1 MESVMASVEGA
12 VEDAKSVAMPG
23 RSPGRVHNSLETM
36 EVLGNK
42 ADRIIELSGRLS
54 GWLTVLLVLLV
65 AFDVGARY
73 LFHVSWVVEQELE
86 WHVLAVIALMSASYT
101 LQQGEHVRVDVFYQY
116 YSDRTKQ
123 WMDILVPLLVVVPIS
138 LFIAYVSVHF
148 SVMAYEINEGSP
160 DPGGLPYRW
169 ILKAFVPFGFVL
181 VAIQGAAMTL
191 QAAAKLSRIRLAEG

>member
-1 MESVMASVEGA
+1 MENVIASVEEA
-12 VEDAKSVAMPG
+12 LEDARPVATPG
-23 RSPGRVHNSLETM
+23 QASGRVNRSLEIT
-36 EVLGNK
+36 EALAKK
-42 ADRIIELSGRLS
+42 ADRTIELSGRLS

-73 LFHVSWVVEQELE
+73 LFHVSWVAEQEIE

-116 YSDRTKQ
+116 YSERTKQ
-123 WMDILVPLLVVVPIS
+123 WMDILVPLLVVVPVS

-148 SVMAYEINEGSP
+148 SVMAYDINEGSP

-169 ILKAFVPFGFVL
+169 ILKAFVPFGFLL
-181 VAIQGAAMTL
+181 VAIQGVAMVL
-191 QAAAKLSRIRLAEG
+191 QAAAKLARIRLAEG